1 MVARS
6 NTSTFRSSFIMA
18 ALVLA
23 VPLVFTHAAWAAAS
37 KPAPAIAELALYQG
51 PDRER
56 ILIEGAK
63 KEGQLVFYNSHTWF
77 KSVSQ
82 QFEKKYPFIEVAE
95 WRADGAD
102 VMKRVIEESLAGRFL
117 TDVVESTAG
126 NIGGLHKDGL
136 LQEHH
141 SPELRFFG
149 DDVMTKGKRGV
160 YYWADR
166 ETYISL
172 GFNTNHVPA
181 SAAPK
186 RLNDLLDPQWKGKMS
201 FAGGATAARWVG
213 AVLDTVGRE
222 FIEKLSRQDVN
233 VHKLSGA
240 ALANL
245 VVSGEVPMSPTIF
258 DSNIFVGK
266 RKGAPVEWRAIDP
279 VVANVGYSGIV
290 AKAPHPHAALL
301 FIDYLHSKEGQQFI
315 VKGGLSSPRDDVES
329 LVNQKFKK
337 TYFEAKYS
345 LDEYDK
351 KLLEWEE
358 LILKLFVRKR

>member
-1 MVARS
+1 M
-6 NTSTFRSSFIMA
+6 FLIRSSSLLLTTALLLFA
-18 ALVLA
+18 ATDALA
-23 VPLVFTHAAWAAAS
+23 GNAPMPVSELMFYQAA
-37 KPAPAIAELALYQG
+37 
-51 PDRER
+51 DREA
-56 ILIEGAK
+56 ILIPGAK

-77 KSVSQ
+77 KNVARE
-82 QFEKKYPFIEVAE
+82 FEKKYPFIKVAE

-102 VMKRVIEESLAGRFL
+102 VMKRVIEESQAGRFL
-117 TDVVESTAG
+117 ADVVESTAG
-126 NIGGLHKDGL
+126 NIGNIHSNGL
-136 LQEHH
+136 LQEHS
-141 SPELRFFG
+141 SPELRFFES
-149 DDVMTKGKRGV
+149 DVVKRGKRGV

-181 SAAPK
+181 AEAPK
-186 RLNDLLDPQWKGKMS
+186 SLNDLLDPKWKGKMS

-213 AVLDTVGRE
+213 AVIDTVGRE
-222 FIEKLSRQDVN
+222 FIEKLSKQDIN

-245 VVSGEVPMSPTIF
+245 VVTGEVPMSPTIF
-258 DSNIFVGK
+258 DSNIFVAQ
-266 RKGAPVEWRAIDP
+266 RKGAPVEWRPVDP

-290 AKAPHPHAALL
+290 ANAPHPHAALL

-315 VKGGLSSPRDDVES
+315 VKGGLSSPRDDVAS

-345 LDEYDK
+345 VQEYDQ
-351 KLLEWEE
+351 KLAEWED
-358 LILKLFVRKR
+358 LIQKLMIRKR